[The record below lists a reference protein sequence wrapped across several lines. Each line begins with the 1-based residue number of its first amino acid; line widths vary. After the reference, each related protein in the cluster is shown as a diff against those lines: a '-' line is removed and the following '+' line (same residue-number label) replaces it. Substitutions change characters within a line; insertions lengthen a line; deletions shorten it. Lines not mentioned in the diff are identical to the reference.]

1 MRKMVK
7 ERGRVRSFHVVVG
20 DENLLA
26 LSLAI
31 AEPDVSG
38 LTDAERAV
46 TSDAARGLSNL
57 EIAKRR
63 RRSLRT
69 VANQL
74 SSAFRKLGVSSRA
87 DLAARF
93 ARDHARK

>member
-7 ERGRVRSFHVVVG
+7 ERGRVRSFRVAVG
-20 DENLLA
+20 DENVFALRLA
-26 LSLAI
+26 S

-38 LTDAERAV
+38 LTDAERVV

-57 EIAKRR
+57 QIAKRR
-63 RRSLRT
+63 GRSPRT

-93 ARDHARK
+93 ARSHARK